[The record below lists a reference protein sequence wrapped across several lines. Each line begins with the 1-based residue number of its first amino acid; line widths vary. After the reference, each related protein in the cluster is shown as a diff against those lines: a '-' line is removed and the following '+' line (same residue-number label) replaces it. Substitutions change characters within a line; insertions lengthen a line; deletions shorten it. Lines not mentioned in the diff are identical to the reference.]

1 MEGTVGAGVAVSFT
15 AGLLSF
21 LSPCVLP
28 LVPSYVTFVTGMSL
42 EDVQRSRR
50 VALVHALLFVLGFT
64 LIFLALGASAT
75 LLGRVLIVYRSWI
88 TRIGGVLVLVFGL
101 YLLGVFNLGAFGRER
116 RFHITNKPLGYLGT
130 VFVGIAFGAGWSPC
144 LGPILGSI
152 LTYTAS
158 EADLGRGLFLL
169 GAYSLGLAIP
179 FVLSAVAVEAFIAAF
194 QRFRVWIGW
203 VTRVAGVLL
212 IIVGVLM
219 ITNYFATLSAFLQ
232 TLTPAALKSRL

>member
-1 MEGTVGAGVAVSFT
+1 
-15 AGLLSF
+15 
-21 LSPCVLP
+21 VLP

-75 LLGRVLIVYRSWI
+75 LLGRVLIAYRSWI

-101 YLLGVFNLGAFGRER
+101 YLLGVFNLGAFARER
-116 RFHITNKPLGYLGT
+116 RFHITDKPLGYLGT
-130 VFVGIAFGAGWSPC
+130 VIVGIAFGAGWSPC
-144 LGPILGSI
+144 LGPILGGI

-158 EADLGRGLFLL
+158 EADLGRGLILL

-179 FVLSAVAVEAFIAAF
+179 FVISAVAVEEFIAVF
-194 QRFRVWIGW
+194 QRFRAWMGW
-203 VTRVAGVLL
+203 VTRIAGALL
-212 IIVGVLM
+212 VIVGVLM
-219 ITNYFATLSAFLQ
+219 ITNDFATLSAFLQ
-232 TLTPAALKSRL
+232 TFTPEALRSRL